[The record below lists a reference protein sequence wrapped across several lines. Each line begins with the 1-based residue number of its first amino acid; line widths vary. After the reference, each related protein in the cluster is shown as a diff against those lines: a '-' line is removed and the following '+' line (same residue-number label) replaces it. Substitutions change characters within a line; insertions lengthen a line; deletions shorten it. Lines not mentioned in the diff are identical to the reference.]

1 MKPKQLVLQR
11 ALPVAVLGLAAVSVP
26 TLVWSSSGLPRLEK
40 LRDQREHLEQKA
52 ARLQTEIRQ
61 LRAEVQRVKVD
72 PAHVE
77 QVARDELGLVRQTE
91 IVFHFER

>member
-11 ALPVAVLGLAAVSVP
+11 ALPIAVLGLAAVSVP
-26 TLVWSSSGLPRLEK
+26 MPIWSNSGLPRLQK
-40 LRDQREHLEQKA
+40 LREQREVLEQKA
-52 ARLQTEIRQ
+52 ARLEAEIRQ
-61 LRAEVQRVKVD
+61 LRAEVERVKVD